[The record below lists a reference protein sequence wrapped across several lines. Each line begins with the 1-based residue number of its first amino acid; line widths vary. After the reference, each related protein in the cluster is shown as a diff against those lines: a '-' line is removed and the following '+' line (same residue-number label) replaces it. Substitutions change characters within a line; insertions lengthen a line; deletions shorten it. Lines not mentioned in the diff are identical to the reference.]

1 MGKLT
6 IEGKASKKYSY
17 ETPNAGEFRFGF
29 TSDPQIKENGE
40 TNNGDGILLTEKIRP
55 DGQLCWTR

>member
-1 MGKLT
+1 MIMENT
-6 IEGKASKKYSY
+6 WSKKYSY

-40 TNNGDGILLTEKIRP
+40 TNNGGWNPSAEKIRP